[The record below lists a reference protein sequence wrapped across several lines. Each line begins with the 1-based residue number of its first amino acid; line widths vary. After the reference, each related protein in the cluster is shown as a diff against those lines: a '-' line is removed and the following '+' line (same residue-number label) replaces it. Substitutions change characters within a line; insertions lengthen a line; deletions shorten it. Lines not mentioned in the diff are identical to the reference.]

1 MFFSSECSY
10 FEFFVD
16 LFIFPSRT
24 VNTRRSINQ
33 YFFFCVKVYLIII
46 FIYSI
51 SISISS
57 LTSSFIH
64 STPLQLIKN
73 IHEGF
78 FLSPQKHGTLYN
90 DPGYIGYWRPPAM
103 NKIYYP
109 EMETQSAE
117 TKGEKSVGSK
127 QLDSLNSGRVEDAVL
142 QTSTHKV
149 AEKSTSTAAPKHKT
163 EAQHISV
170 TAAPE
175 HQAQE
180 QHSSISTKAPQ
191 HQTDLSRIVEDTQNK
206 DKMSGKAKD
215 MSPKSKITSVKLT
228 IQDEG
233 SSSKWNDQ
241 MTEVIKEVYGG
252 ELPYSENNIVLDD
265 ESGKNADKANKEEEL
280 APSRVNQSP
289 DLNEQIPEKS
299 TQKSTTLKIKDNL
312 ETNTEEDSMQKV
324 IRKIQE
330 TKVEQAAT
338 KPKQEPTPMPTLTHQ
353 KQEVK
358 VSSTTAAPSTRP
370 NPPTTRPTRVTPVSE
385 RKTEPKLVPSKPHGN
400 CFILVVLY
408 TL

>member
-1 MFFSSECSY
+1 M
-10 FEFFVD
+10 
-16 LFIFPSRT
+16 
-24 VNTRRSINQ
+24 
-33 YFFFCVKVYLIII
+33 KVC
-46 FIYSI
+46 
-51 SISISS
+51 
-57 LTSSFIH
+57 
-64 STPLQLIKN
+64 
-73 IHEGF
+73 
-78 FLSPQKHGTLYN
+78 LSPQKHGTLYN

-109 EMETQSAE
+109 EMEIQSAE
-117 TKGEKSVGSK
+117 TKGEKSFGSK

-206 DKMSGKAKD
+206 DKMSGKAKN

-265 ESGKNADKANKEEEL
+265 ESGKNADKPNKEEEL

-330 TKVEQAAT
+330 TKVEQATT
-338 KPKQEPTPMPTLTHQ
+338 KPKQKPTPMPTLTHQ
-353 KQEVK
+353 KQEVKESKVK

-385 RKTEPKLVPSKPHGN
+385 RKTEPKLVPSKLHGN
-400 CFILVVLY
+400 CFIFVVLY

>member
-1 MFFSSECSY
+1 
-10 FEFFVD
+10 
-16 LFIFPSRT
+16 
-24 VNTRRSINQ
+24 
-33 YFFFCVKVYLIII
+33 
-46 FIYSI
+46 
-51 SISISS
+51 
-57 LTSSFIH
+57 
-64 STPLQLIKN
+64 
-73 IHEGF
+73 
-78 FLSPQKHGTLYN
+78 
-90 DPGYIGYWRPPAM
+90 M

-127 QLDSLNSGRVEDAVL
+127 QLDSLNSGRVEDVVL

-241 MTEVIKEVYGG
+241 MTEVIKEVY
-252 ELPYSENNIVLDD
+252 
-265 ESGKNADKANKEEEL
+265 
-280 APSRVNQSP
+280 
-289 DLNEQIPEKS
+289 
-299 TQKSTTLKIKDNL
+299 
-312 ETNTEEDSMQKV
+312 
-324 IRKIQE
+324 
-330 TKVEQAAT
+330 
-338 KPKQEPTPMPTLTHQ
+338 
-353 KQEVK
+353 
-358 VSSTTAAPSTRP
+358 
-370 NPPTTRPTRVTPVSE
+370 
-385 RKTEPKLVPSKPHGN
+385 
-400 CFILVVLY
+400 
-408 TL
+408 